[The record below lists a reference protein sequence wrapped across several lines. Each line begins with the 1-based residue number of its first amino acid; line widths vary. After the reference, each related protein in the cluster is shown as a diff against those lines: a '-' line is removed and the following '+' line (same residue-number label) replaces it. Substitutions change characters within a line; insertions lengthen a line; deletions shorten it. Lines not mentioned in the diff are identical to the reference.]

1 MIPEGTVFWGVVIKQ
16 FILGAT
22 AFAAGVLLFRAIV
35 TERKRRRPFLIT
47 GLVGVTGVLL
57 LVGELV
63 VRAPL
68 INPEWRAIA
77 YLICLLMIF
86 VGFMGDA
93 IRNKKRYEE
102 RLYEGNTDRRK
113 DRGA

>member
-1 MIPEGTVFWGVVIKQ
+1 MIPEGTQFWGVVIKQ

-22 AFAAGVLLFRAIV
+22 AFSCGILLFRAV
-35 TERKRRRPFLIT
+35 WTERRRRRPFLIT
-47 GLVGVTGVLL
+47 GLLGVTGVLL

-77 YLICLLMIF
+77 YVLCLLMIF

-93 IRNKKRYEE
+93 IRNKHRYEE
-102 RLYEGNTDRRK
+102 SIQNK
-113 DRGA
+113 DGEYSGEE